1 MNSPLDDFGHLA
13 WRELDA
19 RRTTRRQVFWLH
31 FLVWLLT
38 GVLLAVIWA
47 MATRHTMPWPLIP
60 ICAWGIFLGAHAAY
74 AFILRSPQE
83 IIMERDRQQAER
95 DRQQAEREASS

>member
-1 MNSPLDDFGHLA
+1 MDSPMDDFGHLA
-13 WRELDA
+13 WRELEA

-47 MATRHTMPWPLIP
+47 MATRHSMPWPLIP

-83 IIMERDRQQAER
+83 IIMERER
-95 DRQQAEREASS
+95 REAEQGTSS